1 MPEAEQQP
9 STPAAAQKPS
19 ILLRGVAWSMVSVL
33 IFSVWFVATRFSVT
47 HDLRFW
53 DVIAL
58 RFGVGAV
65 LLLPVLI
72 VKRRRLL
79 ARAGE
84 GFIFAL
90 LWGAPFVLL
99 LTLGLQMT
107 TAAESSAVTP
117 TLMPVFAGLIG
128 WIVLREKLGIT
139 KWAGYAAIAAGLAIL
154 MTNDPVANVSSNPAD
169 LAPLALASLLW
180 AVYTIRFRRSDM
192 TPLEG
197 ATLMCFWSAVMYL
210 PPYLMFGLSRL
221 QQASVGE
228 LVFQGIYQGLLMS
241 VVAIIAF
248 NRAITLIGPRA
259 AAAIIAF
266 VPLTTA
272 LLAIPMIG
280 EVPSLSGAVAICVIA
295 LGVVITA
302 WPARSRKGAQAGS

>member
-1 MPEAEQQP
+1 MPEAQHQASQSP
-9 STPAAAQKPS
+9 IPALKLP
-19 ILLRGVAWSMVSVL
+19 ILLRGVAWSMVSVM
-33 IFSVWFVATRFSVT
+33 IFSFWFVATRFSVT

-72 VKRRRLL
+72 IKRRRLM

-84 GFIFAL
+84 GFIFAV

-128 WIVLREKLGIT
+128 WIVLREKLGPT

-154 MTNDPVANVSSNPAD
+154 MLNDPVANVSSNPAD
-169 LAPLALASLLW
+169 LAPLALASVLW
-180 AVYTIRFRRSDM
+180 AIYTIRFRRSDM

-197 ATLMCFWSAVMYL
+197 ATLMCFWSAVMFL
-210 PPYLMFGLSRL
+210 PPYFMFGLSRL
-221 QQASVGE
+221 HLASTQE
-228 LVFQGIYQGLLMS
+228 LVFQAVYQGLLMS
-241 VVAIIAF
+241 VVAIISF

-272 LLAIPMIG
+272 LLAIPLIG
-280 EVPSLSGAVAICVIA
+280 EVPSSSGAVAICVIA
-295 LGVVITA
+295 LGVIITA
-302 WPARSRKGAQAGS
+302 WPSRSKK